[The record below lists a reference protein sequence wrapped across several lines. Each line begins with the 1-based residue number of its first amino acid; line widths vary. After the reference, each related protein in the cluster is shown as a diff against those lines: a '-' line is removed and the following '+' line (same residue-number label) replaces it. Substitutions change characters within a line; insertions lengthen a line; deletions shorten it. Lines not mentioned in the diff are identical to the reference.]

1 MDKAALAREE
11 AEEAK
16 RYHRGHGVTCRT
28 CKHWREGIVFGKSF
42 SHCAFQHSGRVLLGL
57 TGDEYC
63 SLWEGW
69 DDAEG
74 SL

>member
-1 MDKAALAREE
+1 MNKATLAREE

-16 RYHRGHGVTCRT
+16 RYHRGHGIVCRT
-28 CKHWREGIVFGKSF
+28 CRQWREGIVFGNPF
-42 SHCAFQHSGRVLLGL
+42 TYCAYQHSGHILLGL

-63 SLWEGW
+63 SLWEAA